1 MSNDRQIPKKYKVV
15 WTLLAVMFVPA
26 LFTSGSLSWWFSVV
40 CLGHFAAWEASGVM
54 SARIG
59 DTLSESVWAILQVK
73 DNSPVNRALFPL
85 IMGAFAGAA
94 CLFVGIVYG
103 AAAQHMSD
111 WARLAAAIAIACGT
125 LGFLVRHF
133 RRGDSL

>member
-1 MSNDRQIPKKYKVV
+1 MDRKIPKKYALV
-15 WTLLAVMFVPA
+15 WGMLSLLFVPA
-26 LFTSGSLSWWFSVV
+26 LATPGTLSWYCGVASLLWF
-40 CLGHFAAWEASGVM
+40 AIWEAHGVM
-54 SARIG
+54 SARAG
-59 DTLSESVWAILQVK
+59 DTLSESVWAVLKVQ

-94 CLFVGIVYG
+94 CLFVGVIYG
-103 AAAQHMSD
+103 AAEQSMSV
-111 WARLAAAIAIACGT
+111 WARLAAAICIACGT